1 MKGNTYQR
9 LLLPNEECDMDFK
22 VSTLMIYK
30 TLNKFVIYAFISQM
44 LLLLFILQSASF
56 TLGIVLLTLDKLPAI
71 QFIPK
76 EEEINS
82 ARNLPFFFF
91 LGYEQNKGLSLTI
104 V

>member
-1 MKGNTYQR
+1 
-9 LLLPNEECDMDFK
+9 
-22 VSTLMIYK
+22 
-30 TLNKFVIYAFISQM
+30 M

-104 V
+104 A